1 MARIINLK
9 KNDLGPKLAE
19 AARILSGGGLV
30 IFPTETFYGI
40 AADHTNA
47 QALTR
52 LAELKGRDQAK
63 PVALILS
70 QASEVESLAPQVPD
84 KAKELMARHWPGPLT
99 LVLTAKDGLDPGLV
113 SADGGVGMRL
123 SPHPVAAGLAAALGR
138 AITATSANLAGGPAV
153 ARVED
158 LDPQVAQGVDLIL
171 DAGECPGG
179 MASTVVDARRD
190 PMVILR
196 PGPVSVFADQDQP
209 GQGDLS

>member
-1 MARIINLK
+1 MARIISLK

-19 AARILSGGGLV
+19 AAQVLSGGGLV

-40 AADHTNA
+40 AADHKSA

-63 PVALILS
+63 PVALILA
-70 QASEVESLAPQVPD
+70 QASEVEGLAATVSEQ
-84 KAKELMARHWPGPLT
+84 AKELMARHWPGPLT
-99 LVLTAKDGLDPGLV
+99 LVLAAKDGLDPSLV
-113 SADGGVGMRL
+113 SANGGVGMRL
-123 SPHPVAAGLAAALGR
+123 SPHPVAAGLALALGR

-153 ARVED
+153 ASVED

-179 MASTVVDARRD
+179 MASTVVDARSDR
-190 PMVILR
+190 VVVLR
-196 PGPVSVFADQDQP
+196 PGPVNV
-209 GQGDLS
+209 